1 MGTTRF
7 DTSIMRSVTFTV
19 TANHIEFWD
28 KHDKEV
34 WDEQGKSVMITLERI
49 EEGWRISDVVYAYD

>member
-1 MGTTRF
+1 
-7 DTSIMRSVTFTV
+7 MRSVTFTV